1 MKIYYGIVG
10 DGGYG
15 REIIPLAQA
24 TLQKALLIHL
34 VDLVFVVDRAG
45 SDRCV
50 NGYPVMLQSEFL
62 SLPNIKYFNVA
73 TGNPQLREKVV
84 MSFLEAGAIPFTIKA
99 ENVVIMDD
107 NIIQAGAVLSPFSTI
122 TSNVKIGSYFHANI
136 YSYVGHDCVIGDYVT
151 FAPSVKCNGNIVIE
165 DYVYIGTGAVLKQ
178 GRSGYPLTIGRGAV
192 VGIGA
197 VVTKDVP
204 PGVTVIGNPARPMT
218 KEGVKG

>member
-1 MKIYYGIVG
+1 MKIYYGVVG

-15 REIIPLAQA
+15 REVMPLAQA
-24 TLQKALLIHL
+24 ALHEALLTDL
-34 VDLVFVVDRAG
+34 VDLVFVVDQAG
-45 SDRCV
+45 SDSSV

-73 TGNPQLREKVV
+73 IGSPQSRKQVV
-84 MSFLEAGAIPFTIKA
+84 TSFLEAGAIPFTIKA
-99 ENVVIMDD
+99 ENVVIMD
-107 NIIQAGAVLSPFSTI
+107 NNKIQAGAVLSPFSTI

-136 YSYVGHDCVIGDYVT
+136 YSYVAHDCVIGNYVT
-151 FAPSVKCNGNIVIE
+151 FAPSVKCNGNVVIE
-165 DYVYIGTGAVLKQ
+165 DYAYIGTGAVIKQ

-192 VGIGA
+192 VGMGA
-197 VVTKDVP
+197 VVTKNVP